1 MRTMKTAPEIDYDL
15 LVAETAREHIRK
27 TFQRMSEKHGA
38 LAGSQPVRIRPR
50 VSLVTGSVFV
60 LLTLYLSTVVG
71 KCGDATP
78 GVELARGDPNISW
91 PGILFLDQPVASRS
105 FYLFCLSLAAVTIL
119 LVVASRIHPRFG
131 KQGALLT
138 TLYTISAV
146 VALFSTSDLFSILY
160 VYRGESIQDWANLHD
175 DAAGVLFL
183 VVLFLLPVACLRRDF
198 WKPRGVITWM
208 TIAGGLISLCY
219 LANRFLSGPLPH
231 LQNVAIITAFGAFSL
246 LPLCLWLRYWVFQSK
261 ATRRLLS
268 EMRKRLS
275 VFYAIM
281 GTFDFVNFATG
292 VEGYW
297 GLLSFLVG
305 IYLIFFGY
313 ARLRSEAT
321 AREPVLPITSI
332 ETAN

>member
-1 MRTMKTAPEIDYDL
+1 MRTMKTAPEVDYDL
-15 LVAETAREHIRK
+15 LVVETAREHIRK
-27 TFQRMSEKHGA
+27 TFKRISEKHGA
-38 LAGSQPVRIRPR
+38 LAGSQFVRIRPR

-71 KCGDATP
+71 KCGDATH

-91 PGILFLDQPVASRS
+91 PGILFLENPVASRS
-105 FYLFCLSLAAVTIL
+105 FYLFCLALAAVTIL
-119 LVVASRIHPRFG
+119 LVVASRIHPRFAR
-131 KQGALLT
+131 QGALVT

-160 VYRGESIQDWANLHD
+160 VYRGESIQECANLD
-175 DAAGVLFL
+175 NNAARVLFL
-183 VVLFLLPVACLRRDF
+183 MVLFFLSVACLRRDF
-198 WKPRGVITWM
+198 WKPRGAITWI

-219 LANRFLSGPLPH
+219 LENRFLSGSFTDLQSLP
-231 LQNVAIITAFGAFSL
+231 NITVFGAFSL

-261 ATRRLLS
+261 ATRLLLS

-275 VFYAIM
+275 VFYAII

-297 GLLSFLVG
+297 GLLAFFVG
-305 IYLIFFGY
+305 VHLIFLGY
-313 ARLRSEAT
+313 WQLSTEA
-321 AREPVLPITSI
+321 AAQPPVLSI
-332 ETAN
+332 ASAETVK